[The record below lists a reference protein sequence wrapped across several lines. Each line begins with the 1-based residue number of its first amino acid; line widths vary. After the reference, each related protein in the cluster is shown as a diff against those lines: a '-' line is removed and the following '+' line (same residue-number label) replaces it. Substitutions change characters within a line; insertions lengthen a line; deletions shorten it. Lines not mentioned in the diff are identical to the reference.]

1 MIHQSLLLG
10 NWRIPG
16 AAAQLEGMDLDDPEL
31 LQAMEIFANMSPDEM
46 EDVLKEL
53 QMVLGDDPEALEAMR
68 EVMEE
73 LPAMKAAD
81 IQRNLKNLVEQDEI
95 AKATADALDLLR
107 KGEWNA
113 IWARRQEILDAVIS
127 SGKID
132 PEDAARFR
140 SDPSEWEAELKHI
153 WGELQKLAAQE
164 DSNEL

>member
-1 MIHQSLLLG
+1 MS
-10 NWRIPG
+10 
-16 AAAQLEGMDLDDPEL
+16 AQLDGMILDDPDL
-31 LQAMEIFANMSPDEM
+31 LEAMEIFANMSPEEM

-53 QMVLGDDPEALEAMR
+53 QMVLGDDPETLEAMR

-113 IWARRQEILDAVIS
+113 IWDRRQEILDAVIA

-153 WGELQKLAAQE
+153 WGELQNLAAME

>member
-1 MIHQSLLLG
+1 MS
-10 NWRIPG
+10 
-16 AAAQLEGMDLDDPEL
+16 AQLDGMILDDPDL
-31 LQAMEIFANMSPDEM
+31 LEAMEIFANMSPEEM

-53 QMVLGDDPEALEAMR
+53 QMVLGDDPETLEAMR

-113 IWARRQEILDAVIS
+113 IWDRRQEILDAVIA

-140 SDPSEWEAELKHI
+140 SEPKEWEAELKHI
-153 WGELQKLAAQE
+153 WGELQKLAEQE
-164 DSNEL
+164 ESSNEL